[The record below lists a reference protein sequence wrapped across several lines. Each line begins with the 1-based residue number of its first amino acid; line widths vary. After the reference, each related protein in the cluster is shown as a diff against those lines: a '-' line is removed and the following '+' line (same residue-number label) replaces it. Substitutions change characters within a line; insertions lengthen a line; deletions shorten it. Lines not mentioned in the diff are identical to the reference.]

1 MRMTFVAKM
10 QGIGLVLVVLLGK
23 VDRIDGVI
31 VIGIGGIGTG
41 ESIGIEVGMEV
52 EMVVIGTGGRGMGS
66 ERGTATETEIA
77 GTLIA
82 AKAAAEEIE
91 TNGEIEIGIG
101 TRNGTEGPLQTTKG
115 KEKEKGP
122 VVVEIEENRMSS
134 MDKDTVIPGGRDI
147 RSRIDHTKV
156 TTLTMIE
163 LVRIVKAADPPSPT
177 TTTATPDAIT
187 KEEEKEVSRERKLEK
202 RRVWPTTSCDRHQK
216 SEEL

>member
-31 VIGIGGIGTG
+31 EIGIGGIGTG
-41 ESIGIEVGMEV
+41 ESIGIEAGMAV

-91 TNGEIEIGIG
+91 INGEIEIGIG
-101 TRNGTEGPLQTTKG
+101 TRNGTEGALQTTKG
-115 KEKEKGP
+115 KEKGP
-122 VVVEIEENRMSS
+122 VVVEIEENKMSS
-134 MDKDTVIPGGRDI
+134 MDKHTVLPGGRDI
-147 RSRIDHTKV
+147 WSRIDHTKV
-156 TTLTMIE
+156 TTLTTIE
-163 LVRIVKAADPPSPT
+163 LVRIVKAAYPPSPT
-177 TTTATPDAIT
+177 TTTVTPDAIT

-216 SEEL
+216 SEGL